1 MDLSNKSN
9 SDLNDEKNEVVNDSI
24 ITTISVDTSS
34 ADMSE
39 PVNIATFELS
49 DDIDDDVEIDRP
61 ESVIVCSSLNNTNET
76 EFDVS
81 QMDGISNE
89 KVTDEST
96 ADIIDENKS
105 LFRLEFENE
114 NVFEELATV
123 ISSRIREALILLNRT
138 VTVVVDKENHRI
150 SFAKADESDIFMVDT
165 LPTDT
170 VHKSEVPSYKSVT
183 EALRKMKKETAND
196 ANDKPKSGSCWNCGG
211 DHNMRE
217 CKEPMNRENISRGKQ
232 LFQRSKTE
240 RYHLDAEQKFA
251 HFLPGSISENLR
263 EALGLRKRELPLY
276 IYKMRLYGYPP
287 GWLEDAKVTRSGL
300 TLFNAE
306 VSHLWSTNVT
316 CK

>member
-1 MDLSNKSN
+1 MDSSNKSN
-9 SDLNDEKNEVVNDSI
+9 GDLNDEKNEVVSDSI

-34 ADMSE
+34 TDMTES
-39 PVNIATFELS
+39 VNIATFELS
-49 DDIDDDVEIDRP
+49 DDDEEVDRP
-61 ESVIVCSSLNNTNET
+61 ASVIVCSSLNNTNET
-76 EFDVS
+76 EFNVS
-81 QMDGISNE
+81 EMDGISNE
-89 KVTDEST
+89 KVTDESAANIT
-96 ADIIDENKS
+96 DENKS

-123 ISSRIREALILLNRT
+123 ISSRIREALISLNRT
-138 VTVVVDKENHRI
+138 VTVVVNKENHRI
-150 SFAKADESDIFMVDT
+150 SFAKADEGDIFTVDT

-170 VHKSEVPSYKSVT
+170 VHKSEVPNYKSVT
-183 EALRKMKKETAND
+183 EALKKMRKNETD

-211 DHNMRE
+211 DHNMRD

-232 LFQRSKTE
+232 LFQRTKTE

-287 GWLEDAKVTRSGL
+287 GWLEEAKVTRSGL

-306 VSHLWSTNVT
+306 VSHL
-316 CK
+316 